1 MSTPLFRSLISLGV
15 LSFVV
20 GCAGHASRTE
30 AARDALD
37 AGRPKQA
44 LALINEELDV
54 DSAKQQPDDLSGDDA
69 LLLLDRSMVLQQLG
83 NYSLSSAD
91 LQAADKAIDLLDLSR
106 GTADDIGK
114 YLFSDDTGPYK
125 APPYEKLLI
134 NTMNM
139 VNYLV
144 RHDLNG
150 ARVEARRL
158 AVMQQY
164 LKEHEGQGAALTGP
178 GSYLAGFTFEKSGRA
193 NEALRYYDEALQYGN
208 YKSLRPVVRR
218 VAAEGSYRSPRIRQI
233 LESAPTTKNDAA
245 PETPGLRSARASARG
260 RPAPTPYFAVE
271 VEEGAQPDS
280 PPPKNPEKPPN
291 EGASATFDDATEEKA
306 ATETSIR
313 KEIPLEKQARPTEIL
328 VVINYGRVPAK
339 VAKRIPIGLALT
351 WAAGHMP
358 PGKAAEAN
366 RLAAQGLVT
375 WINYPALGKA
385 RGQFEVPEFSIDGE
399 PAPLEAA
406 IGIDLEARAAWKD
419 AEGAVIGA
427 AITRMISRV
436 VAGEVARTAAGRDN
450 IWGILLSLGTQAT
463 LTAADTPD
471 TRSWA
476 LLPARMA
483 IGRQVVKPG
492 VHSVVLG
499 ARGNYKSA
507 KITLKEGS
515 WAVLNLTVLN

>member
-1 MSTPLFRSLISLGV
+1 MSSPLPRHVAPLMAGLLG
-15 LSFVV
+15 L

-30 AARDALD
+30 GARDALD
-37 AGRPKQA
+37 AGRPKEA
-44 LALINEELDV
+44 LALLNEELGV
-54 DSAKQQPDDLSGDDA
+54 DSPKQQPDDLSGDDA

-83 NYSLSSAD
+83 RYSLSSAD

-178 GSYLAGFTFEKSGRA
+178 GSYLAGFAFEKSGRA
-193 NEALRYYDEALQYGN
+193 DEALRYYDEALQYGD
-208 YKSLRPVVRR
+208 YRSLHPVVRR
-218 VAAEGSYRSPRIRQI
+218 MTGSSGYRSPRIRKI
-233 LESAPTTKNDAA
+233 LETPAVSESGAALEAP
-245 PETPGLRSARASARG
+245 GRSRAQAFREPRR
-260 RPAPTPYFAVE
+260 RPTPTPYFAVE
-271 VEEGAQPDS
+271 VDEGAQPPA
-280 PPPKNPEKPPN
+280 PPPQEAEQSPAAKAGEAKIPE
-291 EGASATFDDATEEKA
+291 T
-306 ATETSIR
+306 R
-313 KEIPLEKQARPTEIL
+313 KKSRTEIPSRQRPKPTELL

-339 VAKRIPIGLALT
+339 YAQRIPIGLALT

-375 WINYPALGKA
+375 WINYPALGKP
-385 RGQFEVPEFSIDGE
+385 RGQYDVPEFSIDGE

-419 AEGAVIGA
+419 AQGAVIGA

-436 VAGEVARTAAGRDN
+436 VAGEVARTAAGRDS

-476 LLPARMA
+476 MLPARMA
-483 IGRQVVKPG
+483 IGRKLVRPG
-492 VHSVVLG
+492 VHDVTLG
-499 ARGNYKSA
+499 ARGNYRAA
-507 KITLKEGS
+507 KITLEEGG

>member
-1 MSTPLFRSLISLGV
+1 MSRLVVALGIG
-15 LSFVV
+15 LLAF

-30 AARDALD
+30 GARDALD
-37 AGRPKQA
+37 ANQPKQA
-44 LALINEELDV
+44 LALLNEELDV
-54 DSAKQQPDDLSGDDA
+54 DSAKQQPDDLSGDNA

-83 NYSLSSAD
+83 KYSLSSAD
-91 LQAADKAIDLLDLSR
+91 LQAADKAVDLLDLSR

-193 NEALRYYDEALQYGN
+193 DEALRYYDEALQYGN
-208 YKSLRPVVRR
+208 YESLYPVVRR
-218 VAAEGSYRSPRIRQI
+218 VAAEGSYRSPRIRKI
-233 LESAPTTKNDAA
+233 LETAPLTDNATTD
-245 PETPGLRSARASARG
+245 PVR
-260 RPAPTPYFAVE
+260 RPRPVATPYFAVE
-271 VEEGAQPDS
+271 VDQGGKPDA
-280 PPPKNPEKPPN
+280 PPPQDPDQSTRGKDAVADERPDAGQPKPEKHLRP
-291 EGASATFDDATEEKA
+291 
-306 ATETSIR
+306 ET
-313 KEIPLEKQARPTEIL
+313 PLKKLPKPTEIL

-351 WAAGHMP
+351 WAAGHMGP
-358 PGKAAEAN
+358 DQTAQAN

-385 RGQFEVPEFSIDGE
+385 RGQYEIPEFSIDGE

-450 IWGILLSLGTQAT
+450 IWGVLLSLGTQAT
-463 LTAADTPD
+463 LTAVDTPD

-483 IGRQVVKPG
+483 IGRRVVRPG
-492 VHSVVLG
+492 VHHVTLG
-499 ARGNYKSA
+499 ARGNYKAA
-507 KITLKEGS
+507 KLTLKEGG

>member
-1 MSTPLFRSLISLGV
+1 MSTHSRSVAVLGV
-15 LSFVV
+15 GLLAL

-30 AARDALD
+30 GARDALD
-37 AGRPKQA
+37 ANRPKAA
-44 LALINEELDV
+44 LALLNEELDV
-54 DSAKQQPDDLSGDDA
+54 DSAKQQPDDLSGDA
-69 LLLLDRSMVLQQLG
+69 SLLLLDRSMVLQQLG
-83 NYSLSSAD
+83 RYALSSAD

-193 NEALRYYDEALQYGN
+193 DEALRYYDEALQYGN
-208 YKSLRPVVRR
+208 YKSLYPVVRR
-218 VAAEGSYRSPRIRQI
+218 VAAEGSYRSPRIRKI
-233 LESAPTTKNDAA
+233 LETAPVTDGAALVA
-245 PETPGLRSARASARG
+245 PEFRVAQ
-260 RPAPTPYFAVE
+260 RPAPSPYMAVE
-271 VEEGAQPDS
+271 VEDGAQPEAPLPQTPEQSAERQSAAADGQPEQATKS
-280 PPPKNPEKPPN
+280 ESRPETPLKKLPK
-291 EGASATFDDATEEKA
+291 
-306 ATETSIR
+306 
-313 KEIPLEKQARPTEIL
+313 PTELL
-328 VVINYGRVPAK
+328 VVINYGRVPSK

-358 PGKAAEAN
+358 PGKAAQAN

-385 RGQFEVPEFSIDGE
+385 RGQFEVPEFAIDGE

-436 VAGEVARTAAGRDN
+436 VAGEVARTAAGRDS
-450 IWGILLSLGTQAT
+450 IWGLLASLGTQAT
-463 LTAADTPD
+463 LTAVDTPD

-483 IGRQVVKPG
+483 IGRKVVRPG
-492 VHSVVLG
+492 AHDVTLG
-499 ARGNYKSA
+499 ARGNYKTARIS
-507 KITLKEGS
+507 LKEGG

>member
-1 MSTPLFRSLISLGV
+1 MSPPLHYSRGLSRLVVALGISLSA
-15 LSFVV
+15 L
-20 GCAGHASRTE
+20 GCAGHSSRTE
-30 AARDALD
+30 GARDALD
-37 AGRPKQA
+37 ANRPKQA
-44 LALINEELDV
+44 LALLNEELEV
-54 DSAKQQPDDLSGDDA
+54 DSAKQQPDDLSGDNA

-83 NYSLSSAD
+83 KYSLSSAD
-91 LQAADKAIDLLDLSR
+91 LQAADKAVDLLDLSR

-193 NEALRYYDEALQYGN
+193 DEALRYYDEALQYGN
-208 YKSLRPVVRR
+208 YKSLYPVVRR
-218 VAAEGSYRSPRIRQI
+218 VAAEGSYRSPRIRKI
-233 LESAPTTKNDAA
+233 LETAPQTYNGA
-245 PETPGLRSARASARG
+245 PPRQDDRQP
-260 RPAPTPYFAVE
+260 RPVPSPYFAVE
-271 VEEGAQPDS
+271 VDQGAKPDS
-280 PPPKNPEKPPN
+280 PPPQDPDQSTSSQDVDAGEQADAGAKPETALRP
-291 EGASATFDDATEEKA
+291 
-306 ATETSIR
+306 ET
-313 KEIPLEKQARPTEIL
+313 PLKKLPKPTEIL

-351 WAAGHMP
+351 WAAGHMG
-358 PGKAAEAN
+358 PGQEAQAN

-385 RGQFEVPEFSIDGE
+385 RGQYEVPEFSIDGE

-463 LTAADTPD
+463 LTAVDTPD

-483 IGRQVVKPG
+483 IGRRVVRPG
-492 VHSVVLG
+492 VHHVTLG
-499 ARGNYKSA
+499 ARGNYKAA
-507 KITLKEGS
+507 KLTLKEGG